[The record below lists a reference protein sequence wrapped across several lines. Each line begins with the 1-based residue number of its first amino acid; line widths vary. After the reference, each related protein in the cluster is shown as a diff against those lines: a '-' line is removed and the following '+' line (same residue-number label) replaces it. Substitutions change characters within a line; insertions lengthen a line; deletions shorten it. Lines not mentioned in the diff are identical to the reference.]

1 MNTARNTELMILM
14 EAKPDL
20 PYGILDVRVIFSQ
33 GYLRVMSGA
42 RVIAE
47 DKIDPASADM
57 ITDILDDWVTDKT
70 IK

>member
-1 MNTARNTELMILM
+1 MNTARNTELKIHMDVH
-14 EAKPDL
+14 PDSQHWV
-20 PYGILDVRVIFSQ
+20 LDLDIVFSQ
-33 GYLRVMSGA
+33 GYLRVESRGK
-42 RVIAE
+42 VIAE

>member
-1 MNTARNTELMILM
+1 MNTARLTEVMIHM
-14 EAKPDL
+14 EAEPDL
-20 PYGILDVRVIFSQ
+20 PYGILDVQVFFSQ
-33 GYLRVMSGA
+33 GYLKVMSGG